1 MLNGCMFI
9 IPNALVKWDD
19 IYPSSQKDLVRR
31 LKNLGLEPGSG
42 PLVQVWWTSGECD
55 NWVAHRWDAQPELF
69 SNIGS
74 YLPVSLFEGKVEGD
88 KLRFTLSRAQ
98 AQIGEHYL
106 DQPCE
111 VEIEVELRQLGF
123 RYQWAGKFEEALQRL
138 LDAHGR
144 VGI

>member
-9 IPNALVKWDD
+9 IPNALVKWDELL
-19 IYPSSQKDLVRR
+19 PSALEDTTRR
-31 LKNLGLEPGSG
+31 LQNLGIAPEG
-42 PLVQVWWTSGECD
+42 PLVQVWWTSGDCD
-55 NWVAHRWDAQPELF
+55 NWALHLWEDHPELF
-69 SNIGS
+69 SNIS
-74 YLPVSLFEGKVEGD
+74 AFLPVSLFEGKVEGD
-88 KLRFTLSRAQ
+88 KIKFTLSRAQ
-98 AQIGEHYL
+98 AWVGEHFL
-106 DQPCE
+106 DQPCA

>member
-9 IPNALVKWDD
+9 IPNALVKWDELL
-19 IYPSSQKDLVRR
+19 PSALEDLCRR
-31 LKNLGLEPGSG
+31 LQNLGISPGG
-42 PLVQVWWTSGECD
+42 PLVQVWWTNGDCD
-55 NWVAHRWDAQPELF
+55 NWVAHRWEDHPELF
-69 SNIGS
+69 GNIGS

-88 KLRFTLSRAQ
+88 KLRFTLARAQ

>member
-1 MLNGCMFI
+1 MFI
-9 IPNALVKWDD
+9 IPNALIPLDELS
-19 IYPSSQKDLVRR
+19 PSTLEDLTRR
-31 LKNLGLEPGSG
+31 LKNLGIAPEG
-42 PLVQVWWTSGECD
+42 PLVQVWWTSGDCD
-55 NWVAHRWDAQPELF
+55 NWVAHRWDDHPELF
-69 SNIGS
+69 SNIS
-74 YLPVSLFEGKVEGD
+74 SHLPVSLFEGKVEGD
-88 KLRFTLSRAQ
+88 KIRFTLSRAQ

>member
-9 IPNALVKWDD
+9 IPNALIPLDELS
-19 IYPSSQKDLVRR
+19 PSTLEDLTRR
-31 LKNLGLEPGSG
+31 LKNLGIAPEG
-42 PLVQVWWTSGECD
+42 PLVQVWWTSGDCD
-55 NWVAHRWDAQPELF
+55 NWVAHRWDDHPELF
-69 SNIGS
+69 SNIS
-74 YLPVSLFEGKVEGD
+74 SHLPVSLFEGKVEGD
-88 KLRFTLSRAQ
+88 KIKFSLSRAQ
-98 AQIGEHYL
+98 AQVGEHYL
-106 DQPCE
+106 DQPCA

>member
-9 IPNALVKWDD
+9 IPNALIPLDELS
-19 IYPSSQKDLVRR
+19 PSTLEDLTRR
-31 LKNLGLEPGSG
+31 LKNLGIAPEG
-42 PLVQVWWTSGECD
+42 PLVQVWWTSGDCD
-55 NWVAHRWDAQPELF
+55 NWVAHRWDDHPELF
-69 SNIGS
+69 SNIS
-74 YLPVSLFEGKVEGD
+74 SHLPVSLFEGKVEGD
-88 KLRFTLSRAQ
+88 KIRFTLSRAQ

>member
-1 MLNGCMFI
+1 MFI
-9 IPNALVKWDD
+9 IPNALVKWDELL
-19 IYPSSQKDLVRR
+19 PSAREDLSRR
-31 LKNLGLEPGSG
+31 LQNLGIEPGSG
-42 PLVQVWWTSGECD
+42 PLVQVWWTNGDCD
-55 NWVAHRWDAQPELF
+55 NWVSHRWDAQPELF
-69 SNIGS
+69 SNIS
-74 YLPVSLFEGKVEGD
+74 SHLPVSLFEGKVEGD
-88 KLRFTLSRAQ
+88 KIRFTLSRAQ